1 MSGHF
6 SRNLYDECYNKEA
19 LNLSTGPGK
28 WTLDTAQQSDA
39 LCYSQNG
46 PRNTRTG
53 NSSVLPIE
61 YPNAVEIESALKGL
75 DVPLS
80 RCMSVNSLQER
91 DVTMNKMYNEAKKRN
106 AGQNCNNFLDM
117 NYTRLEEPSRITEK
131 SYNRYGFPIIDPNE
145 WNFFG
150 FSGQQFNSNTEGNV
164 RDGRSTRY
172 DTKAEL
178 DKKNKEMRMNAG
190 KFQKLAAINS

>member
-1 MSGHF
+1 MSGLF
-6 SRNLYDECYNKEA
+6 TKSLYDECNNRES
-19 LNLSTGPGK
+19 LNISTGPGK
-28 WTLDTAQQSDA
+28 WSLNTSQQSDA
-39 LCYSQNG
+39 MCFSQNG

-61 YPNAVEIESALKGL
+61 YPNAVDIESALKGL

-80 RCMSVNSLQER
+80 RCMSANSLQER
-91 DVTMNKMYNEAKKRN
+91 DATMNKMYNEAKKRN

-117 NYTRLEEPSRITEK
+117 GYTRLEEPARITEK
-131 SYNRYGFPIIDPNE
+131 SFNRYGFPIINPNE
-145 WNFFG
+145 WTFNG
-150 FSGQQFNSNTEGNV
+150 FNAQQFNSSTEGNV

-178 DKKNKEMRMNAG
+178 EKQNREMRTNAG